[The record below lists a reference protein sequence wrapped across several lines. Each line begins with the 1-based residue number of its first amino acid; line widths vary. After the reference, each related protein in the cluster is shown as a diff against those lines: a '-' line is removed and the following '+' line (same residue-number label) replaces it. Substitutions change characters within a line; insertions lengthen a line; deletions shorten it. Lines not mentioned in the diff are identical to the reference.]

1 MTGPA
6 ASSPSSTASLARSG
20 LPRRVR
26 HILQGFHEL
35 ASDAFERELTATLN
49 EFEAQ
54 AFQNAEQA
62 RSNSIQVRW
71 LETLRTVRRT
81 RGDVVPRILQ
91 GIEAQ
96 LAVIRDADR
105 STESD
110 AGSRR
115 LSGELSLIDASEMD
129 ESTTLSEIGSRIE
142 MRHSL
147 PIYLLGQRFGVLA
160 GRPAFDAEAL
170 PVGPQMLCRQL
181 RAAAATLEISTEHR
195 VLLYRLFERQML
207 SEYGRLLEVLNNHL
221 IKNGVLPGLQ
231 YMPFRSPA
239 PPPRPAPDV
248 EAGRTTGQRPAAGR
262 DDPAPRTT
270 GQMPAYGRTTAQVP
284 AYGAPTRTPPLDGDA
299 PLPWLLPGEAPLW
312 PSASGSATASGPAGA
327 NAGGLLPAAAGAG
340 SSGTAAAGTFGG
352 APGGVGAGAAAGPA
366 GGGAALPAF
375 EQIRDLLASRRT
387 TLSRLSGSAPASGS
401 AAGDSA
407 TAASGGPVHRP
418 APQEVQH
425 ALSLLQPSTAT
436 SVNMGGR
443 IVPRTVAHLKQDL
456 LAQLR
461 RGAPAGETPVLPEED
476 NDTFDLVGMLFDELV
491 KDVRPNSQASTL
503 LTKLQVPLLRV
514 ALSDKRFFNDS
525 QHPARQMLN
534 AVAETGAY
542 WLGDDDADGAL
553 VGKMQG
559 LVDRTLRDFDGDMSL
574 FESLLKD
581 LSSHLQMIARKAEVA
596 ERRHVE
602 AARGKERLALARERA
617 AEAVKQITEGSELP
631 VFTRTLLHQA
641 WTDVMALTSLRH
653 GEQSPAWSQQLETAR
668 RLTGLAKPGAAA
680 ANEAEV
686 PALQKDVA
694 ESLRQVGYHEAESEA
709 IAKRLIAP
717 TAEASAD
724 DAASRTELLMRMKS
738 ASRLGSAE
746 RPAKP
751 KPEQLTP
758 EVMARVAQIK
768 TLAFGSWFEFVIN
781 AQGDRVRRRLSWYS
795 PISGTAMFVNHR
807 GQKIGDTSIEHL
819 AIQMANGQA
828 KLVEEEARQS
838 LLDRAWGAVMR
849 SLASFGGRAK
859 EAVA

>member
-6 ASSPSSTASLARSG
+6 SSSPATSGGLSRSG
-20 LPRRVR
+20 LPRKVR
-26 HILQGFHEL
+26 HILQGLFEL
-35 ASDAFERELTATLN
+35 TSDAFQRELSAVLT
-49 EFEAQ
+49 EFEQQ

-81 RGDVVPRILQ
+81 RPEFIPRFLQ
-91 GIEAQ
+91 DIEGQIA
-96 LAVIRDADR
+96 LIRSPAATDEEERQAR
-105 STESD
+105 KA
-110 AGSRR
+110 AGQ
-115 LSGELSLIDASEMD
+115 LSLIDASEM
-129 ESTTLSEIGSRIE
+129 EETTTLAEIGSRIE

-160 GRPAFDAEAL
+160 GKPAFDAESL
-170 PVGPQMLCRQL
+170 PVGPQAICRL
-181 RAAAATLEISTEHR
+181 MRGAAAGLEISNEHR

-207 SEYGRLLEVLNNHL
+207 IEYGRLLEALNNHL

-231 YMPFRSPA
+231 YMPFRSPNQ
-239 PPPRPAPDV
+239 PPARGATGSPG
-248 EAGRTTGQRPAAGR
+248 EAGAENGRTTGQHRATPPSGPGTGKQPATPPRMGG
-262 DDPAPRTT
+262 PAPAGRTT
-270 GQMPAYGRTTAQVP
+270 GQMPAYRAAPAPAAQREGGEGE
-284 AYGAPTRTPPLDGDA
+284 AA
-299 PLPWLLPGEAPLW
+299 LPWLLPGETMAW
-312 PSASGSATASGPAGA
+312 DSGGTA
-327 NAGGLLPAAAGAG
+327 PAAI
-340 SSGTAAAGTFGG
+340 
-352 APGGVGAGAAAGPA
+352 PMPE
-366 GGGAALPAF
+366 F
-375 EQIRDLLASRRT
+375 EQIRDLLTSRRS
-387 TLSRLSGSAPASGS
+387 TLSKLSG
-401 AAGDSA
+401 AGA
-407 TAASGGPVHRP
+407 GALPTGPVHRP

-456 LAQLR
+456 LAQLKR
-461 RGAPAGETPVLPEED
+461 SAPAGESPALPDED

-491 KDVRPNSQASTL
+491 KDVRPTSQASTL

-525 QHPARQMLN
+525 HHPARQMLN

-581 LSSHLQMIARKAEVA
+581 LSSHLQLIARKAEVA

-602 AARGKERLALARERA
+602 AARGKERLAQARDRA
-617 AEAVKQITEGSELP
+617 ADAVKQITEGSELP
-631 VFTRTLLHQA
+631 VFTRTLLNQA

-653 GEQSPAWSQQLETAR
+653 GEDSPAWTQQLETAR
-668 RLTGLAKPGAAA
+668 KLAGLAKPGATAA
-680 ANEAEV
+680 SEAEAPV
-686 PALQKDVA
+686 LQKEVA
-694 ESLRQVGYHEAESEA
+694 ESLRQVGYHETESEA

-717 TAEASAD
+717 ATEAATD

-738 ASRLGSAE
+738 ASRLGATE
-746 RPAKP
+746 KPAKP

-758 EVMARVAQIK
+758 DVLARVAQIK
-768 TLAFGSWFEFVIN
+768 TLAFGAWFEFTVN
-781 AQGDRVRRRLSWYS
+781 AQGDRVRRRLSWFS
-795 PISGTAMFVNHR
+795 PVSGTAMFVNHR

-828 KLVEEEARQS
+828 RLVEDEAKTS
-838 LLDRAWGAVMR
+838 LLDRAWGAVMKTL
-849 SLASFGGRAK
+849 SGFGGSKAK

>member
-1 MTGPA
+1 MPGPA
-6 ASSPSSTASLARSG
+6 ASSTNPSVSLSKSP
-20 LPRRVR
+20 LPRKVR
-26 HILQGFHEL
+26 LILQGFYEL
-35 ASDAFERELTATLN
+35 AADAFERELTAALN
-49 EFEAQ
+49 EFEQQ
-54 AFQNAEQA
+54 AYHNAEQA
-62 RSNSIQVRW
+62 RSNNIQVRW

-81 RGDVVPRILQ
+81 RPDLVPRFLQ
-91 GIEAQ
+91 SVETQ
-96 LAVIRDADR
+96 LAAIRSNESPEAER
-105 STESD
+105 ATER
-110 AGSRR
+110 ATT
-115 LSGELSLIDASEMD
+115 ELSLVEASEMD
-129 ESTTLSEIGSRIE
+129 ESTTLAEIGSRIE

-160 GRPAFDAEAL
+160 GKPAFDAEAL
-170 PVGPQMLCRQL
+170 PVGPHTLCKIL
-181 RAAAATLEISTEHR
+181 RTAAANLEISPEHR

-207 SEYGRLLEVLNNHL
+207 VEYGRLLEALNNHL
-221 IKNGVLPGLQ
+221 IKHGVLPGLQ

-239 PPPRPAPDV
+239 APQARPAPKPSDGRAGDTDV
-248 EAGRTTGQRPAAGR
+248 APGPAST
-262 DDPAPRTT
+262 PE
-270 GQMPAYGRTTAQVP
+270 GRTTAQNPAYPGAPRQAP
-284 AYGAPTRTPPLDGDA
+284 AYGRSTGQQPALPRAGGDGEA
-299 PLPWLLPGEAPLW
+299 PLPWLLPGE
-312 PSASGSATASGPAGA
+312 
-327 NAGGLLPAAAGAG
+327 PAAWAPA
-340 SSGTAAAGTFGG
+340 SPAAS
-352 APGGVGAGAAAGPA
+352 AAVQ
-366 GGGAALPAF
+366 LPEF
-375 EQIRDLLASRRT
+375 DQIRDLLTSRRSM
-387 TLSRLSGSAPASGS
+387 LSKLSGGVAAPAGPS
-401 AAGDSA
+401 
-407 TAASGGPVHRP
+407 GPVHQP

-461 RGAPAGETPVLPEED
+461 RSAPAGETPVLPDED

-491 KDVRPNSQASTL
+491 KDVRPSSQASTL

-525 QHPARQMLN
+525 HHPARQMLN

-553 VGKMQG
+553 VSKMQG

-581 LSSHLQMIARKAEVA
+581 LSSHLQTIARKAEVA

-602 AARGKERLALARERA
+602 AARGKERLAQARDRA
-617 AEAVKQITEGSELP
+617 ADAVKEITEGSELP
-631 VFTRTLLHQA
+631 VFTRTLLNQA

-653 GEQSPAWSQQLETAR
+653 GEDSATWKQHLETAKK
-668 RLTGLAKPGAAA
+668 LVTLAKPGAAA
-680 ANEAEV
+680 AAETEA
-686 PALQKDVA
+686 PALQKEVA

-717 TAEASAD
+717 TTEATAD

-738 ASRLGSAE
+738 ANRLGTTE
-746 RPAKP
+746 KPAKP

-768 TLAFGSWFEFVIN
+768 TLAFGTWFEFVTN

-795 PISGTAMFVNHR
+795 PVSGTAMFVNHR
-807 GQKIGDTSIEHL
+807 GQKIGDQSIEHL

-828 KLVEEEARQS
+828 RLVEEEAKVS
-838 LLDRAWGAVMR
+838 LLDRAWGAVMKTL
-849 SLASFGGRAK
+849 SGFAGGRPK

>member
-1 MTGPA
+1 MPGPA
-6 ASSPSSTASLARSG
+6 ASSSNSPASLSKSS
-20 LPRRVR
+20 LPRKVR
-26 HILQGFHEL
+26 EILQGFYEL
-35 ASDAFERELTATLN
+35 AADAFERELTGALN
-49 EFEAQ
+49 EFEQQ
-54 AFQNAEQA
+54 AFNNAEQA
-62 RSNSIQVRW
+62 RSNNIQVRW

-81 RGDVVPRILQ
+81 RPDLVPRFLQ
-91 GIEAQ
+91 GVEAQ
-96 LAVIRDADR
+96 LAAIREPSA
-105 STESD
+105 TE
-110 AGSRR
+110 AERATQR
-115 LSGELSLIDASEMD
+115 NMAELSLIEASEMD
-129 ESTTLSEIGSRIE
+129 ESTTLAEIGSRIE

-160 GRPAFDAEAL
+160 GKPAFDAEAL
-170 PVGPQMLCRQL
+170 PVGPQTLCKIL
-181 RAAAATLEISTEHR
+181 RVAAANLEISSEHR

-207 SEYGRLLEVLNNHL
+207 AEYGRLLEALNNHL
-221 IKNGVLPGLQ
+221 IKHGVLPGLQ

-239 PPPRPAPDV
+239 APQARAAARPADAKPSEGDAAPKPV
-248 EAGRTTGQRPAAGR
+248 EAPDARTTAQTPAYGR
-262 DDPAPRTT
+262 ST
-270 GQMPAYGRTTAQVP
+270 GQMPAYGRTTGQQP
-284 AYGAPTRTPPLDGDA
+284 AMAREGGEAEA
-299 PLPWLLPGEAPLW
+299 PLPWLLPGEAAAWAPAA
-312 PSASGSATASGPAGA
+312 PSASPVQ
-327 NAGGLLPAAAGAG
+327 LPE
-340 SSGTAAAGTFGG
+340 FD
-352 APGGVGAGAAAGPA
+352 
-366 GGGAALPAF
+366 
-375 EQIRDLLASRRT
+375 QIRDLLTSRRSM
-387 TLSRLSGSAPASGS
+387 LSKLSGGGAQAAPS
-401 AAGDSA
+401 
-407 TAASGGPVHRP
+407 GPVHQP

-461 RGAPAGETPVLPEED
+461 RSAPAGESPVLPDED

-491 KDVRPNSQASTL
+491 KDVRPSSQASTL

-525 QHPARQMLN
+525 HHPARQMLN

-581 LSSHLQMIARKAEVA
+581 LSSHLQTIARKAEVA

-602 AARGKERLALARERA
+602 AARGKERLAQARDRA
-617 AEAVKQITEGSELP
+617 ADAVKEITEGSELP
-631 VFTRTLLHQA
+631 VFTRTLLNQA

-653 GEQSPAWSQQLETAR
+653 GEDSPAWTQHLETAKK
-668 RLTGLAKPGAAA
+668 LVNLAKPGAAA
-680 ANEAEV
+680 AEAEA
-686 PALQKDVA
+686 PALQKEVA
-694 ESLRQVGYHEAESEA
+694 ESLRQVGYHEAESDA

-717 TAEASAD
+717 ATEAAVD

-738 ASRLGSAE
+738 ANRLGTTE
-746 RPAKP
+746 KPAKP

-758 EVMARVAQIK
+758 EVLARVAQIK
-768 TLAFGSWFEFVIN
+768 TLAFGTWFEFVTN

-795 PISGTAMFVNHR
+795 PVSGTAMFVNHR
-807 GQKIGDTSIEHL
+807 GQKIGDQSIEHL

-828 KLVEEEARQS
+828 RLVEEEAKVS
-838 LLDRAWGAVMR
+838 LLDRAWGAVMKTL
-849 SLASFGGRAK
+849 SGFGGSRLK

>member
-1 MTGPA
+1 MTGQA
-6 ASSPSSTASLARSG
+6 SPSASAPGSLSRSG
-20 LPRRVR
+20 LPRKVR
-26 HILQGFHEL
+26 HILQGFYEL
-35 ASDAFERELTATLN
+35 SADAFERELTAMLN
-49 EFEAQ
+49 EFEQQ
-54 AFQNAEQA
+54 AFHNAEQA
-62 RSNSIQVRW
+62 RSNNIQVRW

-81 RGDVVPRILQ
+81 RPDLVPRFLQ

-96 LAVIRDADR
+96 LAAIRNGTPTDEADQAARR
-105 STESD
+105 S
-110 AGSRR
+110 ANQ
-115 LSGELSLIDASEMD
+115 LSLIDAAEMD
-129 ESTTLSEIGSRIE
+129 EATTLAEIGSRIE

-160 GRPAFDAEAL
+160 GRPAFDAEVL
-170 PVGPQMLCRQL
+170 PVGPQALCKVLR
-181 RAAAATLEISTEHR
+181 RAAANLEISTEHR

-207 SEYGRLLEVLNNHL
+207 LEYGRLLDALNNHL
-221 IKNGVLPGLQ
+221 IKNSILPGLQ
-231 YMPFRSPA
+231 YMPFRSPGSA
-239 PPPRPAPDV
+239 TGRGAAPSPAAAEPGKDAEGKRMPPPVSPRS
-248 EAGRTTGQRPAAGR
+248 TGQQPAM
-262 DDPAPRTT
+262 PASPRTT
-270 GQMPAYGRTTAQVP
+270 GPQPAMAASPRTTGSFP
-284 AYGAPTRTPPLDGDA
+284 AMGRSTGPQPAMPREFDGEA
-299 PLPWLLPGEAPLW
+299 PLPWLLPGEATAFESSS
-312 PSASGSATASGPAGA
+312 PSASPVQM
-327 NAGGLLPAAAGAG
+327 PE
-340 SSGTAAAGTFGG
+340 
-352 APGGVGAGAAAGPA
+352 
-366 GGGAALPAF
+366 F
-375 EQIRDLLASRRT
+375 EQIRDLLASRRSM
-387 TLSRLSGSAPASGS
+387 LSKLSGG
-401 AAGDSA
+401 AAGATSA
-407 TAASGGPVHRP
+407 GPSGPVHQP

-456 LAQLR
+456 LAQLKR
-461 RGAPAGETPVLPEED
+461 SAPPGETPALPEED

-491 KDVRPNSQASTL
+491 KDVRPSSQASTL

-525 QHPARQMLN
+525 HHPARQMLN

-602 AARGKERLALARERA
+602 AARGKERLAQARERA
-617 AEAVKQITEGSELP
+617 ADAVKQITEGSELP
-631 VFTRTLLHQA
+631 VFTRTLLNQA
-641 WTDVMALTSLRH
+641 WTDVMALASLRH
-653 GEQSPAWSQQLETAR
+653 GEDSPAWAQHLETGKKLA
-668 RLTGLAKPGAAA
+668 GLAKPGAAA
-680 ANEAEV
+680 ANDAEV
-686 PALQKDVA
+686 PALQKEVA
-694 ESLRQVGYHEAESEA
+694 DSLRQVGYHEAESDA

-717 TAEASAD
+717 ATEAVAD

-738 ASRLGSAE
+738 ASRLGSTE
-746 RPAKP
+746 KPAKP

-758 EVMARVAQIK
+758 EVLARVAQIK
-768 TLAFGSWFEFVIN
+768 TLAFGSWFEFVTN

-795 PISGTAMFVNHR
+795 PVSGTAMFVNHR

-828 KLVEEEARQS
+828 RLVEDEAKAS

-849 SLASFGGRAK
+849 SLSGFGGSKAK